1 MMGGPHLALLLICF
15 LKSESQVSSAWT
27 VWETCRVMEIR
38 STKAAGIALTIAGA
52 LTFFGG
58 LILATTYIFP
68 EIEQVSGD
76 FVLIS
81 QNRWTLPALI
91 GGAAMAVLGLLMIF
105 GRRPRWRADLGEPVH
120 REEGRERVPPQAP
133 PLSAQRAPREQDRDR
148 GRGGPHFGR
157 HARRVRST
165 RRHGRAGEAGHEGLH
180 DLDDR
185 GPRG

>member
-15 LKSESQVSSAWT
+15 LKSESQGSSAWT

-38 STKAAGIALTIAGA
+38 STKVAGIALTIAGA

-58 LILATTYIFP
+58 FILATTYIFP

-91 GGAAMAVLGLLMIF
+91 GGAAMAVLGLYMIF
-105 GRRPRWRADLGEPVH
+105 GRRPRWRKTAG
-120 REEGRERVPPQAP
+120 VPLPTASKSPAP
-133 PLSAQRAPREQDRDR
+133 AKD
-148 GRGGPHFGR
+148 
-157 HARRVRST
+157 
-165 RRHGRAGEAGHEGLH
+165 
-180 DLDDR
+180 
-185 GPRG
+185 